1 MTTQYLVYDGGTCL
15 GLFVIDDAAADHL
28 RSLGFRLEAGE
39 YRSCGDAGGIL
50 IRIIAPD
57 DLETGD

>member
-1 MTTQYLVYDGGTCL
+1 MTTQFLVFDKDEICL

-28 RSLGFRLEAGE
+28 RSLGFRLEPGE
-39 YRSCGDAGGIL
+39 CCGDASIL
-50 IRIIAPD
+50 IRLLSSD